1 MFRKLI
7 YREIQYIAKP
17 GFSPIEE
24 FIDGLDIKTQAKVL
38 DVFDQ
43 IETQK
48 KPSAKIYKKLKGTD
62 GIWEIRIFFNKNKY
76 QFLCFRYE
84 GKLVILTNAFLKKTD
99 KTPKKEIKLAEQ
111 RKTEFLNDEVV

>member
-1 MFRKLI
+1 MI
-7 YREIQYIAKP
+7 YREIQYLAKP

-24 FIDGLDIKTQAKVL
+24 FIEELDIKTQAKVL

-43 IETQK
+43 VETQK
-48 KPSAKIYKKLKGTD
+48 EPSIKIYKKLKGTD

-76 QFLCFRYE
+76 RFLCFRHE

-99 KTPKKEIKLAEQ
+99 KTPKKEVKLAEQ
-111 RKTEFLNDEVV
+111 RKFEFLTDNK